1 MYLKMKISQ
10 KATMSGITCYDC
22 KICIFD
28 TIYHQRNVMGSKI
41 SCQIKL
47 FISMC
52 LLCFILS
59 ISCTI
64 IFKIRILFL
73 CNARHAV
80 KKAPNT
86 KRYKGVQE
94 KHFTFLFNSLKTCL
108 LQTKNQTK
116 TTFPS
121 LLQDF
126 LFSFIAFFVE
136 SI

>member
-1 MYLKMKISQ
+1 MYLKIKISQ

-52 LLCFILS
+52 LLCFIVS
-59 ISCTI
+59 FHCTI
-64 IFKIRILFL
+64 IFKFHILFL

-94 KHFTFLFNSLKTCL
+94 KHFTFWCNSFQTCL
-108 LQTKNQTK
+108 LQTKNHTK
-116 TTFPS
+116 TTFPF
-121 LLQDF
+121 LLCDS
-126 LFSFIAFFVE
+126 LFSFTAFLVD
-136 SI
+136 